1 MQNKSNACNSS
12 IIQAILDL
20 KSTGK
25 YGNDKAL
32 EDIVKELEA
41 NPSITKE
48 ADARFNARKY
58 NEDSVGFSQIPLLS
72 KNMLELS
79 GNALRMLILLQ
90 GYMTQ
95 DNLAEINTNTV
106 CEVLSISKDVFKRTK
121 RELVQANAIVEIE
134 GGYRGSSP
142 IYRVN
147 PRLAHHC
154 KNPDSLAKDF
164 WDDVKASQI
173 RELSKVTDC
182 NPDDVDANRDDDFK
196 KGIGYTKGTR
206 RANKTTVGFL
216 DKPKKEPSDV
226 PPSADSITV
235 ETNSPAKK
243 IPHTGKKVNKSKE
256 PKKVID
262 DMIPGQM
269 TIDDPEIQAIFGK
282 VAP

>member
-1 MQNKSNACNSS
+1 MQNKSNSS
-12 IIQAILDL
+12 IVQAILDL

-25 YGNDKAL
+25 YGNDKEL
-32 EDIVKELEA
+32 EDIVKKLEA
-41 NPSITKE
+41 NPSITRE
-48 ADARFNARKY
+48 ADARFNARRY
-58 NEDSVGFSQIPLLS
+58 NEDSVRFSQIPLLS
-72 KNMLELS
+72 KKMLELS

-95 DNLAEINTNTV
+95 DNLVEINTNTV
-106 CEVLSISKDVFKRTK
+106 CEVLSISKDVFKRMK

-154 KNPDSLAKDF
+154 KNPDSLAMDF

-182 NPDDVDANRDDDFK
+182 NPDDVDVNRDDDFK
-196 KGIGYTKGTR
+196 KGIGYDRGVR
-206 RANKTTVGFL
+206 RVNKTTVGLL
-216 DKPKKEPSDV
+216 DKQKKEEPSDGGT
-226 PPSADSITV
+226 SADSTTV
-235 ETNSPAKK
+235 ETNSPAKN
-243 IPHTGKKVNKSKE
+243 IPHTGKKVNKSKK
-256 PKKVID
+256 PKTVID

-269 TIDDPEIQAIFGK
+269 SINDPEIQAIFGK
-282 VAP
+282 VVP